1 MSISPL
7 TPRFNSTPIN
17 STTHLTVQGTRMRR
31 WTFLMIGGTLLLAGG
46 FVGVQIYLMKSSSR
60 TRDEGAEKTSPPA
73 WTTQTSPSRP
83 HQIPPPVV
91 DVPSKSDPQETMLD
105 AISGLT
111 RAHLSQTFLNIGLL
125 ADAAEKQVYSFADS
139 NNLLDEINN
148 FIDEVERQ
156 FIQLPPSL
164 FKSEEDRKY
173 MEQARTVTTLLR
185 AETKELKAYWAT
197 DEEEHAARFQKAR
210 EEAGAGI
217 EKLTR

>member
-1 MSISPL
+1 
-7 TPRFNSTPIN
+7 
-17 STTHLTVQGTRMRR
+17 MRR
-31 WTFLMIGGTLLLAGG
+31 WTFLMIGGTLLVAGG
-46 FVGVQIYLMKSSSR
+46 FVGIQIYLMKSS
-60 TRDEGAEKTSPPA
+60 TKTHDEGAGKTPAPA
-73 WTTQTSPSRP
+73 WATQTPLSRP
-83 HQIPPPVV
+83 HPVSPPVL
-91 DVPSKSDPQETMLD
+91 DTPAKSDPQETMLD

-185 AETKELKAYWAT
+185 AETKELKAYWAAG
-197 DEEEHAARFQKAR
+197 DMEHADRFQKAR
-210 EEAGAGI
+210 EEAGSGI
-217 EKLTR
+217 EKLTH

>member
-7 TPRFNSTPIN
+7 TPRVNSTPTSSATDLAAH
-17 STTHLTVQGTRMRR
+17 STHMRR

-60 TRDEGAEKTSPPA
+60 TRDEGAGKTPPA
-73 WTTQTSPSRP
+73 WTNQTPLSRSHP
-83 HQIPPPVV
+83 VPTPVV
-91 DVPSKSDPQETMLD
+91 DTPSKSDPHETMLD

-111 RAHLSQTFLNIGLL
+111 RAHLSQTYLNIGLL
-125 ADAAEKQVYSFADS
+125 ADAAEKQVYSFVDA

-164 FKSEEDRKY
+164 FKTEEDRKY
-173 MEQARTVTTLLR
+173 MEQARSVTTLLR

-197 DEEEHAARFQKAR
+197 GDVEHAARFQKAR